1 MMSKILRGGVA
12 VAVLATIVGSVAAP
26 AAHADDREWRE
37 HDRREE
43 DKPKHAGMTEP
54 AHYRAPPPARPLGL
68 NASVKSSI
76 RKTTINPES
85 APTN

>member
-1 MMSKILRGGVA
+1 MKMSIANRLVTTK
-12 VAVLATIVGSVAAP
+12 GSASMTAA
-26 AAHADDREWRE
+26 RS
-37 HDRREE
+37 
-43 DKPKHAGMTEP
+43 DKPKHARMTEP

-68 NASVKSSI
+68 NASVRRSI